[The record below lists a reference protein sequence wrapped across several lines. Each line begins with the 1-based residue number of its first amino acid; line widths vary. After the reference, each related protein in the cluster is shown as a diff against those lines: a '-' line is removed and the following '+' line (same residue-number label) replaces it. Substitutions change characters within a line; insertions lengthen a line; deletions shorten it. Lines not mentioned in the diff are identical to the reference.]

1 MDDKDPSQTQDDGQV
16 EQSATNDSIDLAN
29 VDPRLVIE
37 DESTEEPVEEPEEVV
52 EEVVEQVEEP
62 KKTEQEPEVVS
73 RRENKRIAELTRKLQ
88 ESNLNRP
95 VQPQAPSASSQI
107 IGEGDYDLNQV
118 NDLARQYGD
127 QRYTEGIKQA
137 NDSTLFMT
145 RLELDAPKVES
156 KYEQLN
162 PRSDNFDPGIADY
175 TTQMFYKTVGLK
187 SRSDGTFTVDNPNI
201 RYEEF
206 VDGFMEAVDT
216 LASSK
221 AADAKVNL
229 AKRTAQL
236 GVRPTSVAKT
246 SEYQG
251 DDPNKMT
258 LKQLQSRV
266 NKELG
271 LS

>member
-1 MDDKDPSQTQDDGQV
+1 MDEDKDPSQTQDDGQV

-37 DESTEEPVEEPEEVV
+37 EESTEEPVEETI

-62 KKTEQEPEVVS
+62 KETEQEPEVVS
-73 RRENKRIAELTRKLQ
+73 HRENKRIAELTRKLQ
-88 ESNLNRP
+88 EANLNRP
-95 VQPQAPSASSQI
+95 TLPQAPSAPSQI

-127 QRYTEGIKQA
+127 QRFTEGIKQA

-145 RLELDAPKVES
+145 RLEIDAPKVES
-156 KYEQLN
+156 KYEQFN

-187 SRSDGTFTVDNPNI
+187 AKADGSFTVDNPNI

-206 VDGFMEAVDT
+206 VDGLMEAVDT

-221 AADAKVNL
+221 TADAKVNL
-229 AKRTAQL
+229 TKQAAQL

-246 SEYQG
+246 TEYQG
-251 DDPNKMT
+251 DDPSKMT
-258 LKQLQSRV
+258 LKQLQARV

-271 LS
+271 IS